1 MRKIVMYCDRCKKEF
16 KNWNHERRENIGVG
30 DIVHGQGDPYLDDQK
45 DLCESCYDELE
56 KWWNFESNES
66 KSYEAGLNTA
76 PHNPSIGDMIMALF
90 PSAKT
95 QIIAGCFVRVTFE
108 NHENLDVSFPV
119 GLWNSPYPNPTETN
133 SDDNTYTEFID

>member
-1 MRKIVMYCDRCKKEF
+1 MSLNLVDIHGEI
-16 KNWNHERRENIGVG
+16 EG
-30 DIVHGQGDPYLDDQK
+30 D
-45 DLCESCYDELE
+45 YDIITTL
-56 KWWNFESNES
+56 
-66 KSYEAGLNTA
+66 

-119 GLWNSPYPNPTETN
+119 GLWDSPYPNPTETN
-133 SDDNTYTEFID
+133 SDDNT